1 MGAIQNSVNQ
11 AIGATGVA
19 LHSNDLKQKQ
29 QQKQDSGTPSMS
41 HASRVA
47 QSLDPDKNEQ
57 GATMAKKVLRK
68 QQERSQETKQVSLK
82 ISTNIND
89 RVKQKELMRMK

>member
-11 AIGATGVA
+11 AIGAAGVA

-29 QQKQDSGTPSMS
+29 SKQSSGTPNMS
-41 HASRVA
+41 HASKIA
-47 QSLDPDKNEQ
+47 QSLDPDKNDQ
-57 GATMAKKVLRK
+57 GADAAKRVLRK
-68 QQERSQETKQVSLK
+68 QQERSQQTKQVNLK
-82 ISTNIND
+82 ISTDIND